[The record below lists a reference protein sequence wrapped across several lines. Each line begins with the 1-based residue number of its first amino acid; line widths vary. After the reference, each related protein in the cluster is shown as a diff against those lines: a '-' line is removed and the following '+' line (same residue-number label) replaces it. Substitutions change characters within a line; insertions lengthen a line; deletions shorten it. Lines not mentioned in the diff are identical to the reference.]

1 MKKAIRHALAAV
13 TFTTLLAPAGAWA
26 SYVCISGIN
35 NSGNVRTEGC
45 VTSDTGYNGT
55 GNAQQTGPWGVSGAD
70 ADEYRGG
77 TWSTNQS
84 ADLSTGVMRSSLLYA
99 SGPYDLNEY
108 QLGTYLD
115 IHDRITFAGTGQ
127 AVFTM
132 HLTGAFTGSA
142 HRDYDNSMDTS
153 LDLYSDSRGDVLGRI
168 NLDHDG
174 LTAGLATMRSGS
186 TCGYDTYYSLG
197 PVSCVIN
204 SLLADQID
212 IELSVT
218 VNNITDGEM
227 FSFFS
232 TLNVQAYG
240 PRMGGSDFGNTARL
254 SVQLSDGLSF
264 SSESGV
270 MLTQVPGATPPTGND
285 VPEPASWLL
294 GVGALFTL
302 LAVAHRSRCPAQR

>member
-13 TFTTLLAPAGAWA
+13 TSTTLLAPAGAWA

-55 GNAQQTGPWGVSGAD
+55 GKAQQTGPWGVSGAD

-174 LTAGLATMRSGS
+174 ATAGLATMRSGS
-186 TCGYDTYYSLG
+186 TCGADYYNLG
-197 PVSCVIN
+197 PVRCTVN

-254 SVQLSDGLSF
+254 GVRLSDGLSF
-264 SSESGV
+264 TSESGV
-270 MLTQVPGATPPTGND
+270 MLTRVPGATPPTNNG
-285 VPEPASWLL
+285 VPEPASL
-294 GVGALFTL
+294 GLVMAALGLAGATRRR
-302 LAVAHRSRCPAQR
+302 AAATA

>member
-174 LTAGLATMRSGS
+174 ATAGLATMRSGS
-186 TCGYDTYYSLG
+186 TCGADYYNLG
-197 PVSCVIN
+197 PVRCTVN

-254 SVQLSDGLSF
+254 GVRLSDGLSF
-264 SSESGV
+264 TSESGV
-270 MLTQVPGATPPTGND
+270 MLTQVPGATPPTNNG
-285 VPEPASWLL
+285 VPEPASLALVMAAL
-294 GVGALFTL
+294 GLAGATRRR
-302 LAVAHRSRCPAQR
+302 AAATA